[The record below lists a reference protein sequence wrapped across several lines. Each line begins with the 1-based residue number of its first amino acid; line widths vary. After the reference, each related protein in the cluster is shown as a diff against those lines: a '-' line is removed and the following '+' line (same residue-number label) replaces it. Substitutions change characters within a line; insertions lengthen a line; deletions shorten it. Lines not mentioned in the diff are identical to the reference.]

1 MVIINYYKYCFSTN
15 TFVIFFLKICHMKK
29 WDTRVSHTYFKKWN
43 LQLDATVTFS
53 ILFQFKPNFVG
64 TLMAWFRGFC
74 RNISSCFNFFLKIWP
89 LFWSKDFKIH
99 FHCRKRS
106 WLWINKFLKLENDTS
121 GACKIFSN
129 RLMNQHRC
137 FFQDFT
143 PFGAIF
149 LILWRF
155 EYKTKIRMGCLFEG
169 QKNWERLT
177 FFKAT

>member
-1 MVIINYYKYCFSTN
+1 MGLSSPPIYKWLQ
-15 TFVIFFLKICHMKK
+15 ILFFHQHFCYILFEDLSHEKMRHQG
-29 WDTRVSHTYFKKWN
+29 VSHILKKWN

-64 TLMAWFRGFC
+64 TLMAWFRVFC
-74 RNISSCFNFFLKIWP
+74 RNISSWFIFFLKIWH
-89 LFWSKDFKIH
+89 LFWSKDSEIH
-99 FHCRKRS
+99 IHCRKRS
-106 WLWINKFLKLENDTS
+106 WVWINKFLKLENDTS

-155 EYKTKIRMGCLFEG
+155 EYKTKFRMGCLFEG
-169 QKNWERLT
+169 QKN
-177 FFKAT
+177 